1 MESFIEKLVTI
12 VGHAYVLRENLD
24 AYTIDWRKKYAGKA
38 LAVAKPKTTAQ
49 VSAIVCLCCE
59 YGVSIVP
66 QGGNTGLV
74 GGGVPDETGTQL
86 IVNVSRMNAIRN
98 IDLINNTLTVE
109 AGCVLQTIQELAD
122 NNDRLF
128 ALALAA
134 QGSCEIGGNIS
145 TNAGGV
151 QVVRYGNTRDS
162 VLGLEVVLPDGRV
175 FDGLQGLRKDN
186 TGYDLKQLF
195 IGAEGTLGI
204 VTAAVLKLHPKPK
217 ANVTAWVALQSPS
230 KAISLLNRVKSNHAE
245 SLTAFELV
253 SRFSH
258 ELVLRHF
265 PRFREPLDQAY
276 PWYVLLELNDSSS
289 TEKLQAALEL
299 TFINAVESQTIDD
312 CVIAKNSQEAID
324 LWALRENIT
333 EAQVHDGKNIKHD
346 VSLPISNIA
355 QFIDAADNALTE
367 RFPGVRPVNFGH
379 LGDGNLHYNIARPL
393 ADYTEASWLEQWQ
406 TVNHIVHSLVAQFSG
421 SISAE
426 HGIGQ
431 LKRDEIKDYKS
442 AVALDL
448 MRKIKASIDP
458 QGIMNPGKVI

>member
-1 MESFIEKLVTI
+1 MELFLKKLAAI
-12 VGHAYVLRENLD
+12 VGHEHLLRDSLE
-24 AYTIDWRKKYAGKA
+24 AYTVDWRKKYAGKA
-38 LAVAKPKTTAQ
+38 LAVVKPKTTAQ
-49 VSAIVCLCCE
+49 VAAIVCLCAE
-59 YGVSIVP
+59 HGVSIVP

-74 GGGVPDETGTQL
+74 GGGVPDESGTQL

-122 NNDRLF
+122 SNDRLF

-151 QVVRYGNTRDS
+151 QVVRYGNTRES
-162 VLGLEVVLPDGRV
+162 VLGLEVVLPDGQV
-175 FDGLQGLRKDN
+175 LDGLQGLRKDN

-217 ANVTAWVALQSPS
+217 ATVTAWVALQSPRN
-230 KAISLLNRVKSNHAE
+230 AISLLNHIKSRHAE

-265 PRFREPLDQAY
+265 PNFREPLTQAY
-276 PWYVLLELNDSSS
+276 PWYVLLELNDSSD
-289 TEKLQAALEL
+289 TVKLQTALEVSL
-299 TFINAVESQTIDD
+299 MGAVEAEMIDD
-312 CVIAKNSQEAID
+312 CVIAKNSHEGKA

-355 QFIDAADNALTE
+355 EFIDAADTALAAQY
-367 RFPGVRPVNFGH
+367 PGVRPVNFGH

-393 ADYTEASWLEQWQ
+393 DGYTEASWLAQWQ
-406 TVNHIVHSLVAQFSG
+406 SVNHIVHSLVAHFSG

-458 QGIMNPGKVI
+458 RGIMNPGKVL

>member
-1 MESFIEKLVTI
+1 MESFIDKLVSI
-12 VGHAYVLRENLD
+12 VGREYVLLDELD

-38 LAVAKPKTTAQ
+38 LAVVKPKTTAQ
-49 VSAIVCLCCE
+49 VAQIVCLCGE
-59 YGVSIVP
+59 FNVSIVP

-74 GGGVPDETGTQL
+74 GGGVPDESGTQL

-98 IDLINNTLTVE
+98 IDLLNNTLTVE
-109 AGCVLQTIQELAD
+109 AGCILQTIQELAD
-122 NNDRLF
+122 NHDRLF

-162 VLGLEVVLPDGRV
+162 ILGLEVVLPDGQIL
-175 FDGLQGLRKDN
+175 DGLQGLRKDN

-217 ANVTAWVALQSPS
+217 ATVTAWVALQSPRS
-230 KAISLLNRVKSNHAE
+230 AVALLNQIKSKHAE
-245 SLTAFELV
+245 SLTAFELI

-258 ELVLRHF
+258 ALVLRHF
-265 PRFREPLDQAY
+265 PSFREPLSQAY
-276 PWYVLLELNDSSS
+276 PWYVLLELNDSSD
-289 TEKLQAALEL
+289 TATLQAALEVSL
-299 TFINAVESQTIDD
+299 MGAVESQIIED
-312 CVIAKNSQEAID
+312 CVIAKNSQESKG

-355 QFIDAADNALTE
+355 QFIDAADNALAA
-367 RFPGVRPVNFGH
+367 RYPGVRPVNFGH

-393 ADYTEASWLEQWQ
+393 TRYTEASWLEQWSS
-406 TVNHIVHSLVAQFSG
+406 VNHIVHSLVAQFAG

-442 AVALDL
+442 AVALEL

>member
-1 MESFIEKLVTI
+1 MESFTKKLAGI
-12 VGHAYVLRENLD
+12 VGHEHVLLDDLD

-38 LAVAKPKTTAQ
+38 LAVVKPKTTAQ
-49 VSAIVCLCCE
+49 VAQIVCLCCE
-59 YGVSIVP
+59 FNVSIVP

-98 IDLINNTLTVE
+98 IDLLNNTLTVE

-122 NNDRLF
+122 NHDRLF

-162 VLGLEVVLPDGRV
+162 ILGLEVVLPDGQV
-175 FDGLQGLRKDN
+175 LDGLQGLRKDN

-217 ANVTAWVALQSPS
+217 ATVTAWVALHSPRN
-230 KAISLLNRVKSNHAE
+230 AIALLSQIKSNHAE
-245 SLTAFELV
+245 SLTAFELI

-265 PRFREPLDQAY
+265 PSFREPLSQAY
-276 PWYVLLELNDSSS
+276 PWYVLLELNDSSD
-289 TEKLQAALEL
+289 TATLQAALEL
-299 TFINAVESQTIDD
+299 SLTSAVESQIIDD
-312 CVIAKNSQEAID
+312 CVIAKNSQEAKD

-346 VSLPISNIA
+346 VSLPISKIA
-355 QFIDAADNALTE
+355 QFIDAADNALAA
-367 RFPGVRPVNFGH
+367 RYPGVRPVNFGH

-393 ADYTEASWLEQWQ
+393 VDYTEASWLKEW
-406 TVNHIVHSLVAQFSG
+406 TSVNHIVHSLVAQFSG

-442 AVALDL
+442 AVALEL
-448 MRKIKASIDP
+448 MRKIKSSIDP
-458 QGIMNPGKVI
+458 QGIMNPGKLI